1 MPLCTGWDFGLWA
14 GRTFVLMIVDIM
26 TAPSRSAGFEYRSK
40 QEINGWPLI
49 HINIG
54 WDPETGRSRVARG
67 VVAIGSRAYGVVSIG
82 AVALGVVTLAGVG
95 LGLVS
100 HSALSRS
107 ALSPWGMKSL
117 SDLWCS
123 LWGLSSV

>member
-1 MPLCTGWDFGLWA
+1 MA
-14 GRTFVLMIVDIM
+14 AR
-26 TAPSRSAGFEYRSK
+26 SRSAGFEYRSK
-40 QEINGWPLI
+40 EEVNGWPLI

-95 LGLVS
+95 VGLVS
-100 HSALSRS
+100 LAGVALGVVAVGAI
-107 ALSPWGMKSL
+107 ALGYEVAIGSVVLVVGFVL
-117 SDLWCS
+117 GVI
-123 LWGLSSV
+123 GLG

>member
-1 MPLCTGWDFGLWA
+1 MLI
-14 GRTFVLMIVDIM
+14 IVDIM
-26 TAPSRSAGFEYRSK
+26 TAPSRSAGFQYRSK

-67 VVAIGSRAYGVVSIG
+67 VVAIGSRAVGVVSIG

-100 HSALSRS
+100 LAAVAVGIVAVGSVAVGYEVAIGAVVLVVGFV
-107 ALSPWGMKSL
+107 L
-117 SDLWCS
+117 
-123 LWGLSSV
+123 GLFGLG